1 MPLSF
6 LAFGQARRADTSNG
20 ERRHCRGTASFFFFF
35 ALYANAKRRM
45 HGLRIARLEFDTN
58 QNKHKKN
65 EGKEREMEVLKKITT
80 MNVNWSVLR
89 PTN

>member
-1 MPLSF
+1 
-6 LAFGQARRADTSNG
+6 
-20 ERRHCRGTASFFFFF
+20 
-35 ALYANAKRRM
+35 M